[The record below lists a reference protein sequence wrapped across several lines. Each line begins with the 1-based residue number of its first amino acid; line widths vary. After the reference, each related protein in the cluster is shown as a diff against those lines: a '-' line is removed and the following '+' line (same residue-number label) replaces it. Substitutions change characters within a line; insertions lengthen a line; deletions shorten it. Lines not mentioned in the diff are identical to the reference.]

1 MSSTMN
7 PLNRCPHLGLR
18 NDPETW
24 YAFPAGENHC
34 HRPRPP
40 QPVALAYQSDACLS
54 EDHVNCPVFQAG
66 GWRGQLPDGIRLG
79 SKAPPRRV
87 PDIKRMDGGAERE
100 SQYVEPTDRQ
110 AEPLPPDIE
119 EEQVIETLP
128 PDVEATEPEDE
139 RPPLDFGAAQVTETL
154 PPDIE
159 AAEPEDERPPL
170 DFGAAQVAETLPP
183 DIEATEPEDERPPLD
198 FGAAQV
204 TEPLVLDFEAI
215 EQEAESPLPYAE
227 AIEWEVEGPPLEAEP
242 PEQERETTG
251 VVSKIAALPRQVIL
265 LLVIVP
271 VLIGLALV
279 GLTLL
284 AFFGALSPK
293 AQPDATATASATP
306 TTALLLDLPTPTPT
320 ATVKPAATQT
330 TLPPTEEPTAKPTVV
345 LESVAEA
352 TLAYDSNLRTG
363 PGVEF
368 DVISPLQ
375 AGTKLVILARDW
387 PGLWLLVRTEDGR
400 EGWLAASQIAEK
412 DIDIPLLPL
421 APDIATPPPPAVTDT
436 PTE

>member
-128 PDVEATEPEDE
+128 PDV
-139 RPPLDFGAAQVTETL
+139 
-154 PPDIE
+154 
-159 AAEPEDERPPL
+159 
-170 DFGAAQVAETLPP
+170 
-183 DIEATEPEDERPPLD
+183 EATEPEDERPPLD

-421 APDIATPPPPAVTDT
+421 APDIASPPPPAVTDT